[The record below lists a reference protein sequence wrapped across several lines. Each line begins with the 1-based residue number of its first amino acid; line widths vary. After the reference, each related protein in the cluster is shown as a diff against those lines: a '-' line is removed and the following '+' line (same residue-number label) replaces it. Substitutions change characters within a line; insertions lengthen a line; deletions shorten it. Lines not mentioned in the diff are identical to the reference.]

1 MIVTTSRE
9 PSARTRRVA
18 KTLTRFLSLSYVNR
32 GKRSMEDDE
41 TWMVVVENHGNPH
54 GFVKRTPEEEI
65 VMNFNLSGGPKEKP
79 MKKMVPV
86 VQGIKEEAIP
96 VARFFDLDTSEGQ
109 GPAPRAIIAVPGSI
123 EFVDDG
129 VPIMRLKV

>member
-18 KTLTRFLSLSYVNR
+18 KTLARFLSLPYVNR
-32 GKRSMEDDE
+32 GKQSLRDDE
-41 TWMVVVENHGNPH
+41 TWMLVVENHGNPQ
-54 GFVKRTPEEEI
+54 GFIKRTPEEEV
-65 VMNFNLSGGPKEKP
+65 VMNFTLSGEPKVKS

-86 VQGIKEEAIP
+86 VQGINEEAMP
-96 VARFFDLDTSEGQ
+96 VARFFDLDTSERS
-109 GPAPRAIIAVPGSI
+109 APRAIIAVLGSI
-123 EFVDDG
+123 EFVDEG

>member
-9 PSARTRRVA
+9 PSARSRRVA
-18 KTLTRFLSLSYVNR
+18 KILARFLSLSYVNR
-32 GKRSMEDDE
+32 GKRSLEDDE
-41 TWMVVVENHGNPH
+41 TWMVVVENHGNPQ

-65 VMNFNLSGGPKEKP
+65 VMNFDLFGEPKEKP

-86 VQGIKEEAIP
+86 VWGIKEEAMP
-96 VARFFDLDTSEGQ
+96 VARFFDLDTSEG
-109 GPAPRAIIAVPGSI
+109 PAPRAIIAAPGSI
-123 EFVDDG
+123 EFVDEG

>member
-18 KTLTRFLSLSYVNR
+18 KTLARFLSLPYVNR
-32 GKRSMEDDE
+32 GKQSLRDDE
-41 TWMVVVENHGNPH
+41 TWMLVVENHGNPQ
-54 GFVKRTPEEEI
+54 GFIKRTPEEEV
-65 VMNFNLSGGPKEKP
+65 VMNFTLSGEPKVKP

-86 VQGIKEEAIP
+86 VQGINEEAMP
-96 VARFFDLDTSEGQ
+96 VARFFDLDTSERSV
-109 GPAPRAIIAVPGSI
+109 PRAIIAVPGFI
-123 EFVDDG
+123 EFVDEG

>member
-18 KTLTRFLSLSYVNR
+18 KTLARFLSLPYVNR
-32 GKRSMEDDE
+32 GKRSLRDDE
-41 TWMVVVENHGNPH
+41 TWMLVVENHGNPQ
-54 GFVKRTPEEEI
+54 GFIKRTPEEEV
-65 VMNFNLSGGPKEKP
+65 VMNFTLSGAPKVKP

-86 VQGIKEEAIP
+86 VQGINEEAMP
-96 VARFFDLDTSEGQ
+96 VARFFDLDTSERS
-109 GPAPRAIIAVPGSI
+109 ALRAIIAVPGSI
-123 EFVDDG
+123 EFVDEG